1 MKKYLST
8 KILPLILSLS
18 LSFSLPCLP
27 GVQTTAAATTTA
39 TSSFLETNVTT
50 ASSGCTLVGLYG
62 SYYSQAQSALDKI
75 NDIRKEACE
84 AGNVPDPRNPS
95 RMLTP
100 DDYRPLKWSSSLEKI
115 AQIRAAEACIAYA
128 FMDSGHNRL
137 NNKGT
142 FSISFDGVSSS
153 CEDIAYYYSKKMTE
167 GVLS

>member
-18 LSFSLPCLP
+18 LALSLPSLP
-27 GVQTTAAATTTA
+27 GVQTTAAATTTTA
-39 TSSFLETNVTT
+39 TSSVLETNVTT

-75 NDIRKEACE
+75 NEIRKEACE
-84 AGNVPDPRNPS
+84 AGNVPDPRDPS

-115 AQIRAAEACIAYA
+115 ARIRAAEACIAYA
-128 FMDSGHNRL
+128 FMDSGH
-137 NNKGT
+137 
-142 FSISFDGVSSS
+142 
-153 CEDIAYYYSKKMTE
+153 
-167 GVLS
+167 

>member
-18 LSFSLPCLP
+18 LALSLPSLP
-27 GVQTTAAATTTA
+27 GVQTTAAATTTTA
-39 TSSFLETNVTT
+39 TSSVLETNVTT

-75 NDIRKEACE
+75 NEIRKEACE
-84 AGNVPDPRNPS
+84 AGNVPDPRDSS

-115 AQIRAAEACIAYA
+115 ARIRAAEACIAYA
-128 FMDSGHNRL
+128 FMDSGH
-137 NNKGT
+137 
-142 FSISFDGVSSS
+142 
-153 CEDIAYYYSKKMTE
+153 
-167 GVLS
+167 